1 MTMQCQC
8 GNFFTPRY
16 TKQPYSREDDMCDS
30 CRGFETFDV
39 PLTGEEIIKINLDE
53 YNKELL
59 GDDYE

>member
-1 MTMQCQC
+1 MQCQC

-53 YNKELL
+53 
-59 GDDYE
+59 